1 MTTVNITLPD
11 SLQSFVDQQVAERGF
26 ETCSDYIH
34 DLLQRELD
42 RQKLRNLVLEGVNS
56 PPAGVVDAE
65 FFDQLRERVRED
77 GR

>member
-26 ETCSDYIH
+26 ETCSEYIR

-56 PPAGVVDAE
+56 PPVGVVDAE
-65 FFDQLRERVRED
+65 YFDQLRERVRED
-77 GR
+77 DR